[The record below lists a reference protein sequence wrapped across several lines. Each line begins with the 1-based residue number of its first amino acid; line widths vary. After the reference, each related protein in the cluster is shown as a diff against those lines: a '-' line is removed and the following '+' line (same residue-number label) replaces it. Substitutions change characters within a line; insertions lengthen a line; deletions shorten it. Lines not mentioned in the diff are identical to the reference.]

1 MVISAL
7 MVKSTSDMMVLKSQT
22 VSVEFSNVWF
32 SFCVRQFSYA
42 MVALKPCR
50 EKTCF
55 VRMKAGGFSSI
66 HWNNDIKITLIFT

>member
-22 VSVEFSNVWF
+22 VSVEFANVWF

-50 EKTCF
+50 EKH
-55 VRMKAGGFSSI
+55 VLLEWKLVGFFLI
-66 HWNNDIKITLIFT
+66 NIK